1 MKEGSAL
8 SVTVLCVGKLRE
20 RFYADAAQEYLK
32 RLSRLMPTEVVELP
46 DEKEPTNPSPA
57 RKEGEAILRHILP
70 KAYVIALCIEGRQL
84 SSEAIAAKLKEL
96 FTQGKSDIV
105 FIIGGSLGLHPS
117 VTARADLKLSMSSM
131 TFPHQLARVMLLE
144 QLFRAA
150 KINAGER
157 YHK

>member
-57 RKEGEAILRHILP
+57 LNEAVMRKEGEAILRHIPP

-84 SSEAIAAKLKEL
+84 SSEAVAAKLKEL
-96 FTQGKSDIV
+96 FTQGKRDRK
-105 FIIGGSLGLHPS
+105 S
-117 VTARADLKLSMSSM
+117 V
-131 TFPHQLARVMLLE
+131 V
-144 QLFRAA
+144 
-150 KINAGER
+150 
-157 YHK
+157 

>member
-57 RKEGEAILRHILP
+57 LNARRAKRSCATFCPRP
-70 KAYVIALCIEGRQL
+70 TSSPCASKAD
-84 SSEAIAAKLKEL
+84 SFPAK
-96 FTQGKSDIV
+96 
-105 FIIGGSLGLHPS
+105 P
-117 VTARADLKLSMSSM
+117 
-131 TFPHQLARVMLLE
+131 
-144 QLFRAA
+144 
-150 KINAGER
+150 
-157 YHK
+157 